1 MFTGLIET
9 VGRLERVETRSQGAF
24 LTISR
29 AGVWDPPL
37 VLGESVAVQGAC
49 LTVTEA
55 GEDWFS
61 SDVLAETL
69 ARTNLLA
76 LRCGQRVNLERA
88 LRLGDRLGGHMVSG
102 HVDGVG
108 TLQQIRMEGA
118 DYVLRIYCGDELAEG
133 IVLKGSVALD
143 GISLT
148 VTKVD
153 TGAFEVKIIPWT
165 WEHTSLSE
173 RQSGDR
179 MHVELDMIGKYVKRY
194 LGQVG
199 RSTLTEEHLRAAGY

>member
-1 MFTGLIET
+1 MFTGLIEA
-9 VGRLERVETRSQGAF
+9 VGHLESMHNRSRGARLVIKREGCWQPS
-24 LTISR
+24 
-29 AGVWDPPL
+29 L

-55 GEDWFS
+55 GDGWFS
-61 SDVLAETL
+61 CDVLAETL
-69 ARTNLLA
+69 ARTTLA
-76 LRCGQRVNLERA
+76 DLRKGQCLNLERA

-108 TLQQIRMEGA
+108 TLEQIRMEGA
-118 DYVLRIYCGDELAEG
+118 DRVLRIHCGEEQAEG

-153 TGAFEVKIIPWT
+153 TAAFEVKIIPWT
-165 WEHTSLSE
+165 WEHTSLVE
-173 RQSGDR
+173 RKSGDS
-179 MHVELDMIGKYVKRY
+179 MHVETDMIGKYVKRY
-194 LGQVG
+194 VLQAQ
-199 RSTLTEEHLRAAGY
+199 SSPLTEDRLHAAGY